1 MSVVKIHTDDL
12 QSIYDILGD
21 LLSRKQG
28 RPSVKAAEDL
38 RSRASASQELLRAML
53 GIKPS
58 VEVGR
63 PPEPPTEPLAVPIE
77 IPGPNK
83 PEPAEELTVEETV
96 EAIAAEITPEVGPLA
111 DAPEAVVEGDEAEA

>member
-38 RSRASASQELLRAML
+38 RSRATASQGLIRVIL
-53 GIKPS
+53 GIPPVVKPAVLETIAADLS
-58 VEVGR
+58 EAIAEVVEAA
-63 PPEPPTEPLAVPIE
+63 PEP
-77 IPGPNK
+77 
-83 PEPAEELTVEETV
+83 TVEETV
-96 EAIAAEITPEVGPLA
+96 EAIATEITPEVGPLA
-111 DAPEAVVEGDEAEA
+111 DAPEAIVEGDEAEA